1 MRIYIK
7 IYVNISFIYL
17 YIKYKVYVSIY
28 VYKIYLCIFYMLR
41 TPPSESHLA
50 VQKLKK
56 NSKSDPLE
64 LGHVT
69 ETKLNIYKYIHL
81 YIYM

>member
-1 MRIYIK
+1 
-7 IYVNISFIYL
+7 
-17 YIKYKVYVSIY
+17 
-28 VYKIYLCIFYMLR
+28 MLR

-69 ETKLNIYKYIHL
+69 ETKLNIYKHIHL